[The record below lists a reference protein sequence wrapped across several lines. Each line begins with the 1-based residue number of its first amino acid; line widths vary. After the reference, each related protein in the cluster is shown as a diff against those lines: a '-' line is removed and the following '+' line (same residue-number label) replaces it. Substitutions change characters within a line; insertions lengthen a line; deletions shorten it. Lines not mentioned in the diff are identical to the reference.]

1 MTKGLTTLRY
11 ITFCILMFTQYAF
24 GYSESPL
31 LKKMVKNGELPPVES
46 RLPKTPRIIDYS
58 SRNLSIGKYGGTIKM
73 LMARAEEARQM
84 TV

>member
-46 RLPKTPRIIDYS
+46 RLPKTPRIIDY
-58 SRNLSIGKYGGTIKM
+58 LELKKYVNHVQNAK
-73 LMARAEEARQM
+73 
-84 TV
+84 